1 MQSIIESR
9 KEFRCEVERSKFG
22 YYDQLFESKMNRAV
36 QLTESAYRRTL
47 YREAVKEGFYEL
59 QVCVGGGWG
68 GGWVGECVCVCECRW
83 GWGGGCMGVGVCT
96 CMCVCVRACMSV
108 CVHMYWFMY
117 EHNVGDPG

>member
-9 KEFRCEVERSKFG
+9 KEFRCEVERSKFS

-68 GGWVGECVCVCECRW
+68 GGWVSVCVCVSA
-83 GWGGGCMGVGVCT
+83 GGGGEVGVWVWVCARA
-96 CMCVCVRACMSV
+96 CVRACV
-108 CVHMYWFMY
+108 RA
-117 EHNVGDPG
+117 

>member
-9 KEFRCEVERSKFG
+9 KEFRCEVERSKFS

-59 QVCVGGGWG
+59 QVCVWEGGR
-68 GGWVGECVCVCECRW
+68 EVCVCR
-83 GWGGGCMGVGVCT
+83 GGVGVCARA
-96 CMCVCVRACMSV
+96 CVRACV
-108 CVHMYWFMY
+108 RA
-117 EHNVGDPG
+117 